1 MEEEEGQEE
10 QVKEEE
16 EEEEMFLFDYLVI
29 LKYTSHRKGRTRFWF
44 LLPIF

>member
-10 QVKEEE
+10 QVKKEEE
-16 EEEEMFLFDYLVI
+16 EEIFLFDYLVI
-29 LKYTSHRKGRTRFWF
+29 LKYTSHRRGRTRFWF

>member
-29 LKYTSHRKGRTRFWF
+29 LKYTSHRRGRTRF
-44 LLPIF
+44 

>member
-29 LKYTSHRKGRTRFWF
+29 LKYTSHRKGRTRF
-44 LLPIF
+44 